1 MTPNTTVYMILG
13 FTVILAGVLAY
24 TLSLIVRF
32 KKIGRK
38 IK

>member
-1 MTPNTTVYMILG
+1 MTPNTTLYMILG
-13 FTVILAGVLAY
+13 FAVILAGVLAY
-24 TLSLIVRF
+24 ALSLVVRL

>member
-1 MTPNTTVYMILG
+1 MTPNTTLYMILG
-13 FTVILAGVLAY
+13 FAVILMGVLAY
-24 TLSLIVRF
+24 ALSLVVRF

>member
-1 MTPNTTVYMILG
+1 MTPNTTLYMILG
-13 FTVILAGVLAY
+13 FAVILTGVLAY
-24 TLSLIVRF
+24 ALSLVARF